1 MSAVVVPF
9 PTKPGSASVADDVP
23 ACADYDPDWWFEEQ
37 HFARA
42 VEVCQR
48 CPVST
53 RCLNQALEAGETLG
67 VWGGLTP
74 AQRAA
79 LPVADVVP
87 IRRGD
92 RRRR

>member
-9 PTKPGSASVADDVP
+9 PTKPVDDEP
-23 ACADYDPDWWFEEQ
+23 ACAEYDPDWWFDEAY
-37 HFARA
+37 FAQA
-42 VEVCQR
+42 VTVCRR
-48 CPVST
+48 CPVRS
-53 RCLNQALEAGETLG
+53 RCLNQALDAGETLG

-79 LPVADVVP
+79 LPVAAVVP

-92 RRRR
+92 RRLR

>member
-9 PTKPGSASVADDVP
+9 PTQTVDDVP
-23 ACADYDPDWWFEEQ
+23 SCADYDPDWWFEQQ
-37 HFARA
+37 HFDRA
-42 VEVCQR
+42 VEICQR
-48 CPVST
+48 CPVRS

-79 LPVADVVP
+79 LPVAEVVP
-87 IRRGD
+87 IRRGG
-92 RRRR
+92 RRRG

>member
-9 PTKPGSASVADDVP
+9 PTKPVDEVP
-23 ACADYDPDWWFEEQ
+23 ACADYNPDWWFEED
-37 HFARA
+37 HFAQA

-48 CPVST
+48 CPVRT
-53 RCLNQALEAGETLG
+53 RCLDQALEAGETLG

-74 AQRAA
+74 AQREA
-79 LPVADVVP
+79 LPVAAVVP

-92 RRRR
+92 RRCR

>member
-9 PTKPGSASVADDVP
+9 PTKPGSASVADEVP
-23 ACADYDPDWWFEEQ
+23 ACADFNPDWWFEDE
-37 HFARA
+37 HFVQA
-42 VEVCQR
+42 VEICHR
-48 CPVST
+48 CPVRS
-53 RCLNQALEAGETLG
+53 RCLSQALEAGETLG

-92 RRRR
+92 RQRR